1 MRYPVSGTATREV
14 PPNTS
19 AGATAITT
27 LLSITSGRVFWCRG
41 VSMKSTGTSGDIE
54 IYDATA
60 QTTATTQAIR
70 LLFSS
75 ATAVAGNVEPRVLN
89 FDAPGIKFSNSYV
102 IAKLTASGS
111 IGIGGMAIWGFEE

>member
-1 MRYPVSGTATREV
+1 
-14 PPNTS
+14 
-19 AGATAITT
+19 
-27 LLSITSGRVFWCRG
+27 
-41 VSMKSTGTSGDIE
+41 MKSTGTSGDIE

-89 FDAPGIKFSNSYV
+89 FDAPGIKFSNNYV
-102 IAKLTASGS
+102 IAKLVASGS